1 MQALRTIG
9 WVAITIILVAF
20 IAINWT
26 PTRVNI
32 WPQEQGYLYFEWP
45 VGVVA
50 LVAYALG
57 FLPIW
62 LYHRTARWRYNRRIN
77 VLESSVRAASTP
89 PPSPSETD
97 EPTFTA

>member
-9 WVAITIILVAF
+9 WIAITVVLVAF

-32 WPQEQGYLYFEWP
+32 WPLEQGYLYFEWP

-50 LVAYALG
+50 LVAYFLG

-62 LYHRTARWRYNRRIN
+62 LYHRTARWRYNRRISL
-77 VLESSVRAASTP
+77 LENSVRAAGTAP
-89 PPSPSETD
+89 AYPTETE
-97 EPTFTA
+97 EPTPAA